1 MKLKLKIRLD
11 VILFLF
17 LIIILIQSCT
27 NNPKVNVS
35 FYKAVNTNLLKS
47 SSQYL
52 NNTNLLLE
60 KLKDY
65 QQDSNKSLNI
75 KNLYDECISIH
86 NRSDDIYLYIY
97 NLKRNLKKEA
107 GYKIVDGL
115 ETFEQD
121 DFKSVKNFLYVM
133 KKLMSLKKN

>member
-1 MKLKLKIRLD
+1 MRL
-11 VILFLF
+11 
-17 LIIILIQSCT
+17 
-27 NNPKVNVS
+27 NPKPKLVLS
-35 FYKAVNTNLLKS
+35 FKNRQKNIKLRKALLVLTFNFSIAQEVNTNLV
-47 SSQYL
+47 
-52 NNTNLLLE
+52 LE
-60 KLKDY
+60 KLKDC